1 MAESW
6 NRATATNFV
15 FHRLEK
21 ETRDFLFHLEIS
33 RSLLSK
39 NGEIILG
46 SFEKRRMK
54 LQQTKDSQVYV
65 NDEFP
70 SKSNKIFQR
79 NASETLDRC
88 DRFSLSSLLLFDSQ
102 WIPSVYVQK
111 RNYHYEMVKKG
122 WNRFY
127 HTREISFDRRSSY
140 ISRMYLW
147 ISLKR

>member
-1 MAESW
+1 MVESW

-15 FHRLEK
+15 FHRLEE

-46 SFEKRRMK
+46 SFGKRGMK

-79 NASETLDRC
+79 NASETLCDRC

-122 WNRFY
+122 MESILSYARNKF
-127 HTREISFDRRSSY
+127 RSSIFVY
-140 ISRMYLW
+140 ISDV
-147 ISLKR
+147 SLDFS

>member
-1 MAESW
+1 MVESW
-6 NRATATNFV
+6 NRAIATNFV
-15 FHRLEK
+15 FHRLEE

-111 RNYHYEMVKKG
+111 RNHHYEMVKKG
-122 WNRFY
+122 MESILSYARNKF
-127 HTREISFDRRSSY
+127 RSSIFVY
-140 ISRMYLW
+140 ISDV
-147 ISLKR
+147 SLDFS

>member
-1 MAESW
+1 MVESW
-6 NRATATNFV
+6 NIAIAISFV
-15 FHRLEK
+15 FHRLEE

-88 DRFSLSSLLLFDSQ
+88 DRFSLSPLRLPMDS
-102 WIPSVYVQK
+102 IRVRTKEKLPL
-111 RNYHYEMVKKG
+111 RNG
-122 WNRFY
+122 
-127 HTREISFDRRSSY
+127 
-140 ISRMYLW
+140 
-147 ISLKR
+147 

>member
-1 MAESW
+1 MVESW
-6 NRATATNFV
+6 NRAIAIDFV
-15 FHRLEK
+15 FHRLEE

-88 DRFSLSSLLLFDSQ
+88 DRFSLSSLLFDSQ

-111 RNYHYEMVKKG
+111 RNYHYETVKKG
-122 WNRFY
+122 MESILSYARNKF
-127 HTREISFDRRSSY
+127 RSSY

>member
-15 FHRLEK
+15 FHRLEE

-39 NGEIILG
+39 NGEIIL
-46 SFEKRRMK
+46 FEKRRMK

-122 WNRFY
+122 M
-127 HTREISFDRRSSY
+127 ESILSY
-140 ISRMYLW
+140 ARN
-147 ISLKR
+147 KF

>member
-15 FHRLEK
+15 FHRLEE

-122 WNRFY
+122 MESILSYARNKF
-127 HTREISFDRRSSY
+127 RSSIFVY
-140 ISRMYLW
+140 ISDV
-147 ISLKR
+147 SLDFS

>member
-1 MAESW
+1 MVESW

-15 FHRLEK
+15 FHRLEE

-39 NGEIILG
+39 NGRKIIL
-46 SFEKRRMK
+46 FEKRRMK

-122 WNRFY
+122 MESILSYARNKF
-127 HTREISFDRRSSY
+127 RSSIFVY
-140 ISRMYLW
+140 ISDV
-147 ISLKR
+147 SLDFS

>member
-15 FHRLEK
+15 FHRLEE

-54 LQQTKDSQVYV
+54 LQQTKDSQAYV

-111 RNYHYEMVKKG
+111 RNYHYETVKKG
-122 WNRFY
+122 MKSILSYARNKF
-127 HTREISFDRRSSY
+127 RSSIFVY
-140 ISRMYLW
+140 ISDV
-147 ISLKR
+147 SLDFS

>member
-1 MAESW
+1 MVESW

-15 FHRLEK
+15 FHRLEE

-111 RNYHYEMVKKG
+111 RNYHYETVKKG
-122 WNRFY
+122 MESILSYARNKF
-127 HTREISFDRRSSY
+127 RSSIFVY
-140 ISRMYLW
+140 ISDV
-147 ISLKR
+147 SLDFS

>member
-1 MAESW
+1 MVESW

-15 FHRLEK
+15 FHRLEE

-122 WNRFY
+122 MESILSYARNKF
-127 HTREISFDRRSSY
+127 RSSIFVY
-140 ISRMYLW
+140 ISDV
-147 ISLKR
+147 SLDFS